1 MTYFTVFLSLDVL
14 ICKVGTFIPVSKGL
28 HHLECLWLKV
38 PEAQLKV
45 SSSAKEEF
53 IGRVLGSAGEQEAT
67 ERQDSHQALENWHT
81 SMSMTYLTH
90 GECSGTGQC

>member
-14 ICKVGTFIPVSKGL
+14 IGKVGTFRPVSKGL
-28 HHLECLWLKV
+28 YHLECLWLEV

-53 IGRVLGSAGEQEAT
+53 IGRVLGSA
-67 ERQDSHQALENWHT
+67 
-81 SMSMTYLTH
+81 
-90 GECSGTGQC
+90 